1 MTDPITDMLNR
12 IRNGQ
17 AVLKET
23 VSLPF
28 SQLKYDIAK
37 ILERQKYIEKID
49 KRGRKDKKIL
59 EITLKYSKDEST
71 NKNIKSEILGLKRIS
86 KPGQRIYTEA
96 KKIRPVRGGYG
107 IAIISTSKGLM
118 TDKEARKQSLGGEI
132 LCEIW

>member
-1 MTDPITDMLNR
+1 MTDPITDLLNR

-37 ILERQKYIEKID
+37 VLEKQEYIEKVD
-49 KRGRKDKKIL
+49 KRGKKEKKIL

-71 NKNIKSEILGLKRIS
+71 KKNVNPVILGLKRVS

-96 KKIRPVRGGYG
+96 KKIRSIRGGYG

-118 TDKEARKQSLGGEI
+118 SDKEARKQNLGGEI
-132 LCEIW
+132 ICEIW